1 MIDEGRGECIYD
13 VGVPLGEFGNTSG
26 GASSAA
32 PEEADN
38 QESNR
43 FGLSNDDFM
52 ASVATLQSIAETLNA
67 DCVLLREKLIDNE
80 RKAAQYL
87 IRLRADEKVRNTM
100 LPLTDF
106 LRNKR
111 NENKQILFNNLIVFR
126 ILWKSDVP
134 LLVM

>member
-1 MIDEGRGECIYD
+1 MNLQRIRSLIDEGRGECIYD

-26 GASSAA
+26 VASSAA
-32 PEEADN
+32 PDEADS

-43 FGLSNDDFM
+43 FGLANDDFM

-87 IRLRADEKVRNTM
+87 IRLRADEKVK
-100 LPLTDF
+100 
-106 LRNKR
+106 NKMPSCSDSAL
-111 NENKQILFNNLIVFR
+111 EYIL
-126 ILWKSDVP
+126 
-134 LLVM
+134 

>member
-32 PEEADN
+32 PEEADS

-43 FGLSNDDFM
+43 FGLANDDFM

-100 LPLTDF
+100 LPFTDF
-106 LRNKR
+106 PRNKR